1 MNHLAVMSDFTE
13 ICFILN
19 DMLLSS
25 EIHFLTNHIHN
36 YLYKT
41 ICLLFIQQLNVL
53 TRYARCCFF
62 VSVLHIIPTLDWIQF
77 SGQQHFQ
84 HI

>member
-13 ICFILN
+13 KCFILN

-25 EIHFLTNHIHN
+25 EIHFLTNDIN
-36 YLYKT
+36 IYLYKT

-62 VSVLHIIPTLDWIQF
+62 CICSPYNSNARLDTI
-77 SGQQHFQ
+77 
-84 HI
+84 